1 MANKPSGA
9 SGRWRR
15 RSWILLLGLAA
26 AALVSSLVY
35 AVTTGVDG
43 TGLFALD
50 GDANTGN
57 ANSNYGNSSED
68 DWQFLVTNNGSSNS
82 NFGTWTGIVLDPTP
96 DPTTFTTGGS
106 KDINDISQWRWT
118 AGSVPDKDN
127 ILHAYAAA
135 YTAPS
140 SSDGITQGDL
150 LIFFGAD
157 RLANN
162 GDAQLGFWFLQG
174 QVAPQAGGT
183 FGPAAHSNGDI
194 LVLADFTSGG
204 QVASFEVL
212 EWQSGSLV
220 VKLAPSTTACENG
233 SVTTACA
240 SSNTAPAQL
249 YWAYTPKF
257 PVKGKFPQG
266 TCTSSANCAPVASFF
281 EGGIDVTAI
290 LGSTPC
296 FTTFIAETR
305 SSSSVSAQLEDFV
318 LGSFNLCGFQV
329 TKQCFTPS
337 VSPDGTSLRYPFGGA
352 IQNTG
357 AGTLTNVTI
366 TDTFPADA
374 TNIGGNGTCNPSNV
388 CTFVIASI
396 AKGACV
402 EWPSGN
408 PCTNQ
413 FPSDQPATDF
423 STTFDTTTN
432 GPSNIVSAATANNG
446 GVTGTGPG
454 GGPLPTAT
462 CPAGPGASITV
473 TKACL
478 TSLGSTFPAS
488 PTVSFTGQ
496 VCNTSP
502 FVISNLTGTDIQTDP
517 TFASNLGSGG
527 TVTFAG
533 NVTTLQPM
541 GQTGACVDFTG
552 SYTPTQVS
560 GGTDACSYSFADK
573 VSISGTFLGSQVVSN
588 TGTATCPLCNC
599 SGSILSAP
607 VRLPTKQKPH

>member
-533 NVTTLQPM
+533 NVTTLQPQ

-607 VRLPTKQKPH
+607 VRMPTKQKPH

>member
-1 MANKPSGA
+1 
-9 SGRWRR
+9 
-15 RSWILLLGLAA
+15 
-26 AALVSSLVY
+26 
-35 AVTTGVDG
+35 
-43 TGLFALD
+43 
-50 GDANTGN
+50 
-57 ANSNYGNSSED
+57 
-68 DWQFLVTNNGSSNS
+68 
-82 NFGTWTGIVLDPTP
+82 
-96 DPTTFTTGGS
+96 
-106 KDINDISQWRWT
+106 
-118 AGSVPDKDN
+118 
-127 ILHAYAAA
+127 
-135 YTAPS
+135 
-140 SSDGITQGDL
+140 
-150 LIFFGAD
+150 
-157 RLANN
+157 
-162 GDAQLGFWFLQG
+162 
-174 QVAPQAGGT
+174 
-183 FGPAAHSNGDI
+183 
-194 LVLADFTSGG
+194 
-204 QVASFEVL
+204 
-212 EWQSGSLV
+212 
-220 VKLAPSTTACENG
+220 
-233 SVTTACA
+233 VTTACA

-533 NVTTLQPM
+533 NVTTLQPQ